1 MKYILSLKV
10 LSVLVIVSM
19 NACSQYGVQHS
30 ILESSPY
37 MDFSSNSATLR
48 VDGHYGRCAGLNLYY
63 HNTTTDADTN
73 VTGYNG
79 TLRGAPNCCDVHDP
93 NGFDREEHRKW
104 SPKHEIHAEQNAIAV
119 AAKNGIALDGCTC
132 YCSLQPC
139 NTCLLMLI
147 QSGIKEIIYVEPYDR
162 CEWTQELLD
171 NVQRLGVVIRQA

>member
-1 MKYILSLKV
+1 MKQDFFIRVLDELKKESKCV
-10 LSVLVIVSM
+10 SWQVGALLV
-19 NACSQYGVQHS
+19 
-30 ILESSPY
+30 
-37 MDFSSNSATLR
+37 R
-48 VDGHYGRCAGLNLYY
+48 DGRIIS
-63 HNTTTDADTN
+63 
-73 VTGYNG
+73 TGYNG
-79 TLRGAPNCCDVHDP
+79 TLKGAPNCCDVHDP
-93 NGFDREEHRKW
+93 NGFDRERHRKW

-147 QSGIKEIIYVEPYDR
+147 QSGIKEIVYVEPYDR

>member
-1 MKYILSLKV
+1 MRQDFFIRVLDELKKESKCV
-10 LSVLVIVSM
+10 SWQVGALLV
-19 NACSQYGVQHS
+19 
-30 ILESSPY
+30 
-37 MDFSSNSATLR
+37 R
-48 VDGHYGRCAGLNLYY
+48 DGRIIS
-63 HNTTTDADTN
+63 
-73 VTGYNG
+73 TGYNG
-79 TLRGAPNCCDVHDP
+79 TLKGAPNCCDVHDP

-132 YCSLQPC
+132 YCSLLPC

-147 QSGIKEIIYVEPYDR
+147 QSGIREIVYVEPYDR